1 MVSVR
6 DVRCSLA
13 APLRSLPCSRSSA
26 LSLGIIRF
34 MPCPCLGMILGN
46 TISGISLG
54 LDVLTNGLVQQ
65 HAAVEARL
73 ALGAHRYTALLP
85 MVRDAL
91 RSGFM
96 PTINAIAAMGLVAL
110 PGMMTEQ
117 ILAGSDPVDAV
128 K

>member
-1 MVSVR
+1 
-6 DVRCSLA
+6 
-13 APLRSLPCSRSSA
+13 
-26 LSLGIIRF
+26 
-34 MPCPCLGMILGN
+34 MILGN

-85 MVRDAL
+85 VVRDAL

-128 K
+128 KYQILIMFSDHRRNRLTRIEPVFRGRGAFRT